1 MNENKYDAFEL
12 ERKSTKKKF
21 IILLLIG
28 IAIIVVGAV
37 LGFTVTEVLLLVF
50 GLIGLFFIVSSFAIR
65 MQFNKKFKENVISV
79 LVKEELG
86 EDAVYNPT
94 GGINLNLIMSHKMY
108 EHPDR
113 HTTEDYIKATYNGV
127 EYSMCDAHFQE
138 RHVTHDSKG
147 NRRVEYV
154 TYFKGRIIYVNLNRG
169 LNTRLKIVEGHP
181 KGFNKQGME
190 KFETELID
198 FNKKYDTYV
207 NDKEKAFYML
217 TPVMLQKL
225 LELEKLFKGSI
236 QYSFE
241 DNSFMV
247 FINNNGDSLEVSL
260 GKKLDEK
267 NLDIYR
273 GQIKLAAT
281 IINEF
286 KLDSDKYQTEIKI

>member
-1 MNENKYDAFEL
+1 MNGNKYAEIEQ
-12 ERKSTKKKF
+12 ERKSTQKKF

-28 IAIIVVGAV
+28 IAALVAAV
-37 LGFTVTEVLLLVF
+37 LFGFTVTEVLLFIF
-50 GLIGLFFIVSSFAIR
+50 GIIGIIFIIISFAIR
-65 MQFNKKFKENVISV
+65 KDFNNKFKRNIISI

-86 EDAVYNPT
+86 DDAVYNPT

-147 NRRVEYV
+147 NRRVEYI
-154 TYFKGRIIYVNLNRG
+154 TYFKGRIIHIQLNRD

-181 KGFNKQGME
+181 RGFNHYGLE

-207 NDKEKAFYML
+207 NEKERAFYML

-225 LELEKLFKGSI
+225 LELERLFKGSI

-267 NLDIYR
+267 NLNIYR
-273 GQIKLAAT
+273 GQIQLAAT

-286 KLDSDKYQTEIKI
+286 KLDSDKYQREIEI

>member
-1 MNENKYDAFEL
+1 MNGNEYAEIEQ
-12 ERKSTKKKF
+12 ERKSTQKKF

-28 IAIIVVGAV
+28 IAALVAAV
-37 LGFTVTEVLLLVF
+37 LFGFTVTEVLLFIF
-50 GLIGLFFIVSSFAIR
+50 GIIGMIFIIISFAIR
-65 MQFNKKFKENVISV
+65 KGFNNKFKRNIISI

-86 EDAVYNPT
+86 DDAVYNPT

-113 HTTEDYIKATYNGV
+113 CNMEDYIKATYNDV

-147 NRRVEYV
+147 NRRVEYI
-154 TYFKGRIIYVNLNRG
+154 TYFKGRIIHVQLNRD

-181 KGFNKQGME
+181 RGFNHYGLE

-207 NDKEKAFYML
+207 NDKERAFYML

-225 LELEKLFKGSI
+225 LELERLFKGSI

-267 NLDIYR
+267 NLNIYR
-273 GQIKLAAT
+273 GQIQLAAT

-286 KLDSDKYQTEIKI
+286 KLDSDKYQREIEI